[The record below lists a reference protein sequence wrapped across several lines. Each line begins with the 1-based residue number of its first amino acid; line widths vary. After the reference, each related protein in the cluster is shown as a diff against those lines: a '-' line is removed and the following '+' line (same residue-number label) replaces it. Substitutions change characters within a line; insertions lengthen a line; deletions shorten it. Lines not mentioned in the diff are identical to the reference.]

1 MINTDIEYIMCS
13 AIWYDDGIKRP
24 HTPKCVSSGY
34 VICGFRHH
42 DCFGTLSNTLGLGN
56 YDKSKIIQGFLTSH
70 NRFLGRESSKDVAID
85 SGQLHKHHKGRL
97 YSEDLW

>member
-1 MINTDIEYIMCS
+1 MDTEYIMCS